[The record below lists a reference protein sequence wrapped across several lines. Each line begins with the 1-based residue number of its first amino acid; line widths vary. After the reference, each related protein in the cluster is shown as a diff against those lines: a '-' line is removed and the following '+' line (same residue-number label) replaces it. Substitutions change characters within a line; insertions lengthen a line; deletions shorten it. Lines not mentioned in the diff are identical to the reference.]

1 MVRRSGADS
10 IELRYCDG
18 HDEPADDDEPVTV
31 VWMAI
36 AHWPERVTDA
46 ASAVPGA
53 IMPEH
58 FDACAGMTPWRAIF
72 RLCEASMDGG
82 VCLHCGRPTAI
93 DDKPADE
100 FLAATEDFVLLVSL
114 RPRAGHLPAHVRGLR
129 RVSDDELRAVGA
141 QRPARPRPGPPAAH
155 LPALPAVRLR
165 PAPLRHLRAGR
176 SVVELLDRL
185 EVLADS

>member
-1 MVRRSGADS
+1 MSGPFGGPDGDKRFVAAVDMVRRSGADS

-100 FLAATEDFVLLVSL
+100 FLAATEDFVCWYRFDPEL
-114 RPRAGHLPAHVRGLR
+114 ATFR
-129 RVSDDELRAVGA
+129 RMCEGF
-141 QRPARPRPGPPAAH
+141 AA
-155 LPALPAVRLR
+155 
-165 PAPLRHLRAGR
+165 
-176 SVVELLDRL
+176 
-185 EVLADS
+185 